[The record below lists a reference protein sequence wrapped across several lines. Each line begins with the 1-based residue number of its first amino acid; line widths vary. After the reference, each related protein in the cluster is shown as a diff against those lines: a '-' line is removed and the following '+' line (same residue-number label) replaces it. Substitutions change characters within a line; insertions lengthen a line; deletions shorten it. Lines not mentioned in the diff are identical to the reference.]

1 MPEVYPL
8 ASLRLSFAALPD
20 SRRPAEPL
28 VPMNAAASA
37 VSHPRARW
45 LAPVMGLSFVMIWCT
60 GYPTAKIVVGHSG
73 PFTALSLR
81 FVCAAL
87 IFSVLAVAANVRWP
101 GRRAAFHSAIVGLL
115 QLALQFGGVYGAM
128 RLGAS
133 ASLSALM
140 IGAMPLSVSAF
151 SLLLG
156 ERIGKLQWL
165 GLAIGFTGVW
175 LVIGESLVD
184 ARADVWAIGALLI
197 GLLGISCGTLYQKR
211 HGSAIDLRAGLAI
224 QNTAGGL
231 VLLPLAWA
239 LEGLHADGSRTF
251 WLATA
256 WIVLVNSVGGF
267 ALLFLL
273 IRHGAAT
280 QVAALFYLVPAVGAI
295 MGHFVLGEV
304 LTRLEILGFF
314 VAALGVYLGT
324 RPASGSDLGSG
335 RQR

>member
-1 MPEVYPL
+1 
-8 ASLRLSFAALPD
+8 
-20 SRRPAEPL
+20 
-28 VPMNAAASA
+28 MNAVPNTPS
-37 VSHPRARW
+37 RARW
-45 LAPVMGLSFVMIWCT
+45 LGPVMGLSFVLIWCT

-73 PFTALSLR
+73 PFTALCLR
-81 FVCAAL
+81 FACAAV
-87 IFSVLAVAANVRWP
+87 IFGVLAVMAKVRWP
-101 GRRAAFHSAIVGLL
+101 GHRAAAHSAVVGLL

-133 ASLSALM
+133 ASLAALV
-140 IGAMPLSVSAF
+140 IGAMPLAVSAF

-156 ERIGKLQWL
+156 ERIGKQQWL
-165 GLAIGFTGVW
+165 GLLVGFTGVW
-175 LVIGESLVD
+175 LVIGESLVG
-184 ARADVWAIGALLI
+184 ARADIWSIGALLL

-224 QNTAGGL
+224 QNTAASL
-231 VLLPLAWA
+231 ALLPLAWG
-239 LEGLHADGSRTF
+239 LEGLHADGSQAF
-251 WLATA
+251 WLSTA

-273 IRHGAAT
+273 IRNGAAT

-314 VAALGVYLGT
+314 VAAFGVYLGT
-324 RPASGSDLGSG
+324 RTPSPA
-335 RQR
+335 R

>member
-1 MPEVYPL
+1 MPAVYPSPPWPPR
-8 ASLRLSFAALPD
+8 AH
-20 SRRPAEPL
+20 PAEFPVSINA
-28 VPMNAAASA
+28 VPTTPS
-37 VSHPRARW
+37 RARW
-45 LAPVMGLSFVMIWCT
+45 LAPIMGLSFVMIWCT

-73 PFTALSLR
+73 PFTALCLR
-81 FVCAAL
+81 FACAAV
-87 IFSVLAVAANVRWP
+87 IFGGLAVISKVRWP
-101 GRRAAFHSAIVGLL
+101 GHRAAAHSAVVGLL

-133 ASLSALM
+133 ASLSALV

-165 GLAIGFTGVW
+165 GLLVGFTGVW
-175 LVIGESLVD
+175 LVIGESLVG
-184 ARADVWAIGALLI
+184 ARADIWSIGALLL

-211 HGSAIDLRAGLAI
+211 YGSAIDLRAGLAI
-224 QNTAGGL
+224 QNIAASL
-231 VLLPLAWA
+231 ALLPLAWG
-239 LEGLHADGSRTF
+239 LEGLHADGSQAF
-251 WLATA
+251 WLSTA

-273 IRHGAAT
+273 IRNGAAT

-304 LTRLEILGFF
+304 LTTTEILGFF
-314 VAALGVYLGT
+314 VAASGVYLGT
-324 RPASGSDLGSG
+324 RATPG
-335 RQR
+335 R

>member
-8 ASLRLSFAALPD
+8 ASQRLSFAALLD
-20 SRRPAEPL
+20 RCRNAEPRL
-28 VPMNAAASA
+28 PMNATTPANPS
-37 VSHPRARW
+37 RARW
-45 LAPVMGLSFVMIWCT
+45 LGPAMGLSFVVIWCT
-60 GYPTAKIVVGHSG
+60 GYPTAKIIVSHSG

-81 FVCAAL
+81 FACAGL
-87 IFSVLAVAANVRWP
+87 IFSLLAVLAKVRWP
-101 GRRAAFHSAIVGLL
+101 GNQAAFHSAVVGLL

-133 ASLSALM
+133 ASLSALV

-156 ERIGKLQWL
+156 DRIGRQQWL
-165 GLAIGFTGVW
+165 GLLVGFAGVW
-175 LVIGESLVD
+175 LVIGESLVG
-184 ARADVWAIGALLI
+184 ARADAWAIGALLL

-224 QNTAGGL
+224 QNLSGAL
-231 VLLPLAWA
+231 ALLPLAWG
-239 LEGLHADGSRTF
+239 LEGLHADGGQAF
-251 WLATA
+251 WLTSV
-256 WIVLVNSVGGF
+256 WVVLINSVGGF

-273 IRHGAAT
+273 IRNGAAT

-314 VAALGVYLGT
+314 VAAFGVYLGT
-324 RPASGSDLGSG
+324 RAAPA
-335 RQR
+335 R